1 MYMAWLEHLWKTGD
15 NWKES
20 VLSFHHEGPKNQ
32 IHAVLLG
39 GRGLYTHIHLTG
51 LKFSFDKQTSL
62 SNYVLMK

>member
-39 GRGLYTHIHLTG
+39 GIHFTG
-51 LKFSFDKQTSL
+51 LKFSFDNTDKSL
-62 SNYVLMK
+62 KLCFNEIIIT